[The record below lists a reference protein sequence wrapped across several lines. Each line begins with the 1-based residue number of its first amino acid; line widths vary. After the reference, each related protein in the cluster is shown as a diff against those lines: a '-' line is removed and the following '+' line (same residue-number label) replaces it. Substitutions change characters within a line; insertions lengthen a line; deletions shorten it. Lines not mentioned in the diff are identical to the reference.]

1 MIPYLLAAV
10 GGYLIGDSMK
20 DSQTFA
26 DGGMAGVGNYVKI
39 KNYPTFET
47 EEQAKKFIKQTK
59 PILRKEL
66 REGKVV
72 LVYNGKEYFL
82 ADVKREIKFADG
94 GMMAKGK
101 KLDWR
106 VGKGFPVYYYGYNNK
121 TIYATQENNLTQPS
135 KKIID
140 LGLVFP
146 IKAKNF
152 IGENERAEFMVEM
165 RLIFPELDI
174 VEIIEALHYDKKMAD
189 GGITGQD
196 GKPLKVGD
204 LVSVDSK
211 RKQQYRVKEING
223 KDNIKVVYYDGSEYV
238 TPASDLKQFV
248 WVSDRMADGGKT
260 DDLFRK
266 LYNLVVESKRLKG
279 SLNTASP
286 DRKKDIQKKLAEIDI
301 KINEVDEEMKRVR
314 GFADG
319 GRINTHSKVKLY
331 NIDYDFDENYTMYNV
346 SENDLP
352 TELETTL
359 AVLGYDPLEDGTT
372 ESQIESYVSMYGAD
386 YISDRIGYAV
396 NSFEFEID
404 FDVIDDDDEFADGGE
419 TTPYVLW
426 VSKDGQKREL
436 YGNYKSR
443 RAAEMAMKKLWN
455 SDAGYQEM
463 GNGPKSEYDKHGLWF
478 ADGGMMAKGGDLSYE
493 DFKKGKKYINS
504 SDGSVYVFTHK
515 DESERLHFKG
525 YDGIDRIFS
534 PKKMRVKMAEGVSI
548 ADSNNQMLRSKV
560 KEVKHHADEL
570 EKSVKPKTEVEA
582 WVVAKAERSASDLSD
597 ITHYLDGR
605 KNN

>member
-1 MIPYLLAAV
+1 
-10 GGYLIGDSMK
+10 
-20 DSQTFA
+20 
-26 DGGMAGVGNYVKI
+26 
-39 KNYPTFET
+39 
-47 EEQAKKFIKQTK
+47 
-59 PILRKEL
+59 
-66 REGKVV
+66 
-72 LVYNGKEYFL
+72 
-82 ADVKREIKFADG
+82 
-94 GMMAKGK
+94 
-101 KLDWR
+101 
-106 VGKGFPVYYYGYNNK
+106 
-121 TIYATQENNLTQPS
+121 
-135 KKIID
+135 
-140 LGLVFP
+140 
-146 IKAKNF
+146 
-152 IGENERAEFMVEM
+152 
-165 RLIFPELDI
+165 
-174 VEIIEALHYDKKMAD
+174 
-189 GGITGQD
+189 
-196 GKPLKVGD
+196 
-204 LVSVDSK
+204 
-211 RKQQYRVKEING
+211 
-223 KDNIKVVYYDGSEYV
+223 
-238 TPASDLKQFV
+238 
-248 WVSDRMADGGKT
+248 
-260 DDLFRK
+260 
-266 LYNLVVESKRLKG
+266 
-279 SLNTASP
+279 
-286 DRKKDIQKKLAEIDI
+286 
-301 KINEVDEEMKRVR
+301 VDEEMKRVR

-525 YDGIDRIFS
+525 YNGIDRIFS